1 MVALARATAAAAA
14 AAVAPAV
21 ALVPALAADA
31 FALAALSALVLTRKS
46 FLERFRHDIIGGRRR
61 GSGSGRSKAAAPL
74 LLSSAA

>member
-1 MVALARATAAAAA
+1 
-14 AAVAPAV
+14 
-21 ALVPALAADA
+21 LAADA